1 MNGSLSAESACEQK
15 LAPLSGNPGA
25 AAASAATQFIS
36 FTVGGDYYGVDIMA
50 VREIKGCS
58 EINQL
63 PNQPDYV
70 RGVINLRGVI
80 VPVIDLRCRFG
91 QGVTDAT
98 PMHVF
103 IIVHVGEGL
112 VGLLAD
118 RVSDIVSAEP
128 EEIKPVPNV
137 SRNAD
142 ADFLFGIATIETQLI
157 ALIDLPRLVAGEDI
171 AAHWTV

>member
-1 MNGSLSAESACEQK
+1 MTSSLASAGAEDAVLAERAHAANSAAQ
-15 LAPLSGNPGA
+15 
-25 AAASAATQFIS
+25 AASMQFIS
-36 FTVGGDYYGVDIMA
+36 FAIGGDYYGVDIMA

-91 QGVTDAT
+91 QGVTET
-98 PMHVF
+98 SPMHVF
-103 IIVHVGEGL
+103 IIVKIGDNL

-128 EEIKPVPNV
+128 GDIKQVPNV
-137 SRNAD
+137 SRQAD
-142 ADFLFGIATIETQLI
+142 ADFLFGIATIENQLI
-157 ALIDLPRLVAGEDI
+157 ALIDLPRLLAGEDL
-171 AAHWTV
+171 AAHWVV